1 MGKNAFEG
9 AYTDSIISVY
19 MNFLERIWKAMYQRS
34 LSSGP
39 VEVIVFLVLIFLF
52 IAFLLAANKRR
63 KTREREAL
71 YKAWEAKWNY
81 YTKKFEITS
90 EEAAFITQLAAFM
103 ETSEKR
109 YSLLVD
115 SHVFNAC
122 LRKYLQK
129 EGGRDDLA
137 RSVLYKARLK
147 PISEEVKAVALT
159 RRKLPRRKVD
169 LIAALTLVG
178 KEDQELTARMH
189 DLSSRGASIEN
200 PEKSFTEGD
209 DLKISF
215 SYQNKT
221 YRNIGAEVLRVS
233 RKGERLHLK
242 FHRQDS

>member
-1 MGKNAFEG
+1 M
-9 AYTDSIISVY
+9 D
-19 MNFLERIWKAMYQRS
+19 FLERIWKAIYQRS
-34 LSSGP
+34 LNSGP
-39 VEVIVFLVLIFLF
+39 VETAVFLILIFLF

-63 KTREREAL
+63 KIRERETL

-81 YTKKFEITS
+81 YIKKFEITP
-90 EEAAFITQLAAFM
+90 EEAAFITQLAAFL
-103 ETSEKR
+103 ETPEKR

-122 LRKYLQK
+122 LRKHLQK
-129 EGGRDDLA
+129 GGNRDDLA

-147 PISEEVKAVALT
+147 PISEEVRAVALT

-169 LIAALTLVG
+169 ITATLTPVG
-178 KEDQELTARMH
+178 HDDQEFTARMY
-189 DLSSRGASIEN
+189 DLSSHGASVEN
-200 PEKSFTEGD
+200 PEKRFSERD

-215 SYQNKT
+215 SYQHKK

-242 FHRQDS
+242 FHRHDS